1 MIDAEFQTELTKLY
15 NSISQSEPG
24 TNKNKLS
31 EQINNLKKHKLYK
44 SNSNIINLAETA
56 VTKNDKKSLKDFQ
69 KLFKK
74 KYDEDTHDPNFKLAR
89 PDTVKTKKVYD
100 YKVEGK
106 IESGIKD
113 LDTFLSLIQPMIN
126 ILFIQVWKGIYGIA
140 DLSQSAGEKF
150 TTWKE
155 RREDIK
161 RSWKTL
167 QAMGVIPY
175 DRKLSF
181 KGGNNAAEDLV
192 GSYFQDHMKNKMNN
206 ILLNDLIKKKETN
219 INEELKKEK
228 NEKISE
234 YEEKINEHLKG
245 TPSNQKKKLKND
257 LMQKYIKQLDK
268 RLEKKKQDELW
279 KYMDSPYIKEGQYK
293 RNKLFDMGVDNWDTD
308 RQAINS
314 SLQELIKTSCRD
326 ETGKISDEGKELMK
340 GYVNIIDSFNKKDK
354 DTMKTHWGLDIPYI
368 LAEANG
374 RTFRSKKIEDEDYN
388 YIKGYN
394 DNKFQENETSK
405 IFTDAI
411 GALQPKTK

>member
-15 NSISQSEPG
+15 NFISQSEPG

-219 INEELKKEK
+219 INEELEKEK

-234 YEEKINEHLKG
+234 YEEKI
-245 TPSNQKKKLKND
+245 KK
-257 LMQKYIKQLDK
+257 
-268 RLEKKKQDELW
+268 
-279 KYMDSPYIKEGQYK
+279 
-293 RNKLFDMGVDNWDTD
+293 
-308 RQAINS
+308 
-314 SLQELIKTSCRD
+314 
-326 ETGKISDEGKELMK
+326 
-340 GYVNIIDSFNKKDK
+340 
-354 DTMKTHWGLDIPYI
+354 
-368 LAEANG
+368 
-374 RTFRSKKIEDEDYN
+374 
-388 YIKGYN
+388 
-394 DNKFQENETSK
+394 
-405 IFTDAI
+405 
-411 GALQPKTK
+411 